1 MYEGRTGA
9 EPGIVFGHENMGIV
23 DEVAPGV
30 TVSARHRTR
39 RRNLLTFAHAILSS

>member
-30 TVSARHRTR
+30 TVSARSCDSLRDSFTLTR
-39 RRNLLTFAHAILSS
+39 GS